1 MVITW
6 DFDPIAFTIPFIN
19 LSVRWYGLMF
29 AGGFLLGY
37 YFVRRTF
44 TQKKLNVDLLDSL
57 LM

>member
-19 LSVRWYGLMF
+19 LSVRWYGLIF

-44 TQKKLNVDLLDSL
+44 AQKKLNVD
-57 LM
+57 

>member
-29 AGGFLLGY
+29 AGENSIKSVAVNILF
-37 YFVRRTF
+37 
-44 TQKKLNVDLLDSL
+44 D
-57 LM
+57 